1 MLDPSLPLFLNP
13 LETLKK
19 NFFFFFFFFF
29 GCAGSSLLSRLSS
42 LVATS
47 GGYGLAVVLGLHT
60 AVVPLV
66 VEHGR

>member
-1 MLDPSLPLFLNP
+1 MSDPSLPLFLNP
-13 LETLKK
+13 LETIKK
-19 NFFFFFFFFF
+19 NFFFFFFFF

-47 GGYGLAVVLGLHT
+47 GGYGLAVVLRLHT

>member
-1 MLDPSLPLFLNP
+1 MSDPSLPLFLNP

-19 NFFFFFFFFF
+19 FFF

-47 GGYGLAVVLGLHT
+47 GGYGLAVVLRLRT
-60 AVVPLV
+60 AMVPLI